1 MCTVIFLCT
10 KVVSSLSRRKCLPA
24 LQSHP
29 HPTPTPA
36 PPLHPNLS
44 VGHRHA
50 RNIIA
55 LIFLIF
61 IYFSFR
67 FDKNR
72 RFFICLCIKT
82 KCSEYYFRI
91 KNTKDEILLPVLPM
105 VCLRIVDIRQFKCT
119 RNCSSDS
126 PRLSQFNTAV
136 KIKIQL

>member
-61 IYFSFR
+61 FSFSFR

-72 RFFICLCIKT
+72 RFLFVYALKPNAVNIIFGSKT
-82 KCSEYYFRI
+82 QK
-91 KNTKDEILLPVLPM
+91 
-105 VCLRIVDIRQFKCT
+105 T
-119 RNCSSDS
+119 RFFCQCFLWFVFELWTYVSLNVHA
-126 PRLSQFNTAV
+126 TAV
-136 KIKIQL
+136 LTVLDSRSLTLQ